1 MGLFF
6 TVILVGAAS
15 IVALAV
21 SPQIDTLISM
31 AAKATVDVFLID
43 LSPALSRQ
51 RDQFGSISAK
61 TV

>member
-1 MGLFF
+1 
-6 TVILVGAAS
+6 
-15 IVALAV
+15 V

-31 AAKATVDVFLID
+31 AAKAAIDVFLID
-43 LSPALSRQ
+43 LSPVLSRQ